1 MKNALA
7 PNPIFTT
14 IQGEGHLAGT
24 TQVFLRLAGC
34 SVGCPQ
40 CDTIFSVDSRVELD
54 EIVHRIYR
62 EFVALD
68 TKVEPFVWIT
78 GGEPTDH
85 DLEPLIR
92 EFHRYNWK
100 VGVATSGV
108 RPMPIPVEW
117 LSVSPHSNSMNLQQL
132 FGNEIKLVPGL
143 NGLDAKE
150 FIERWGHG
158 SLRFWFKY
166 LQPLDGDP
174 DSIELCKAIWRAH
187 PDWGISIQQHKVLGL
202 D

>member
-1 MKNALA
+1 
-7 PNPIFTT
+7 
-14 IQGEGHLAGT
+14 
-24 TQVFLRLAGC
+24 
-34 SVGCPQ
+34 
-40 CDTIFSVDSRVELD
+40 
-54 EIVHRIYR
+54 
-62 EFVALD
+62 
-68 TKVEPFVWIT
+68 
-78 GGEPTDH
+78 
-85 DLEPLIR
+85 
-92 EFHRYNWK
+92 
-100 VGVATSGV
+100 
-108 RPMPIPVEW
+108 MPIPVEW

-132 FGNEIKLVPGL
+132 FGNAIKLVPGL

>member
-1 MKNALA
+1 MRYALA
-7 PNPIFTT
+7 PDPIFTT

-34 SVGCPQ
+34 SVGCPG
-40 CDTIFSVDSRVELD
+40 CDTDYSVDSRAELD
-54 EIVHRIYR
+54 EIVNRIYR

-68 TKVEPFVWIT
+68 TKVDPFIWIT

-85 DLEPLIR
+85 DLKPLIS

-108 RPMPIPVEW
+108 RSMSIPVEW
-117 LSVSPHSNSMNLQQL
+117 LSVSPHSMNLQQR

-143 NGLDAKE
+143 HNFDASQ
-150 FIERWGHG
+150 FIERFDNG

-187 PDWGISIQQHKVLGL
+187 PDWGISIQQHKIL
-202 D
+202 DLL